1 MDRRTDYKERADYPI
16 SYEEYKGSVQEEN
29 EDRAF
34 LEFSK
39 KHGLGFN
46 KDHVMI
52 VEGVM
57 VITCIAAVVAVLAW
71 VTLF

>member
-1 MDRRTDYKERADYPI
+1 VDRRKDHSQRAGYPT

-34 LEFSK
+34 LEFDK
-39 KHGLGFN
+39 KHGNEYN
-46 KDHVMI
+46 KDHILI
-52 VEGVM
+52 VEGVV
-57 VITCIAAVVAVLAW
+57 VIACIAAVIAVLTW